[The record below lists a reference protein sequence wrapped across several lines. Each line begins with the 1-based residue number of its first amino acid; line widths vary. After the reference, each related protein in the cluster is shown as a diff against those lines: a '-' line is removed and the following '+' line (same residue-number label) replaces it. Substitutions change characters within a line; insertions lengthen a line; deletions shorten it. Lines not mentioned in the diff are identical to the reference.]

1 MRTTYILRS
10 SRAYSCTVTATV
22 IFAACAF
29 AIHSEAQ
36 GVSPPARK
44 QHIEHGAAADGR
56 KTVESV
62 CSSWHGLDGRGG
74 ERGPNIASRLESHR
88 LTDEERLHILQT
100 GAPGAVM
107 PAFGSPGVGRCG
119 GG

>member
-10 SRAYSCTVTATV
+10 SRASSCTVTATV
-22 IFAACAF
+22 IFAACAV

-56 KTVESV
+56 KKFESV
-62 CSSWHGLDGRGG
+62 CLSCHGLDGRGG
-74 ERGPNIASRLESHR
+74 ERGPNIDRESTRLNSSHSQ
-88 LTDEERLHILQT
+88 ISY
-100 GAPGAVM
+100 AV
-107 PAFGSPGVGRCG
+107 FF
-119 GG
+119 